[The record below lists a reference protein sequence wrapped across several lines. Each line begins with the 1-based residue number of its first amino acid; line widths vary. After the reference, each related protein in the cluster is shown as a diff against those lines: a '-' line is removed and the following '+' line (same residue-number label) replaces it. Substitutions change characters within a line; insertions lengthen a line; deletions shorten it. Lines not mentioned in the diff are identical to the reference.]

1 MRVLELRGRSV
12 PALVLGCLLCL
23 LYSIILS
30 GQVLGFLGW
39 YNAWSAIPLTLLV
52 LAVSLYFYIRSLPVV
67 HNAQR
72 QAEPAAANFAKLDL
86 FFGICAVGLTL
97 VLVAVPLVLWPNSP
111 AGKTLTWD
119 AGLFQFPK
127 AIELFRSGSFWNMNV
142 CYAEYPVGYE
152 SLLAFSMLLSGGPGL
167 FGSVHFVLAFFLIA
181 SLWLLA
187 KRYTGLPS
195 GLLLLASVLVLLYG
209 FLNKDNNPWWVY
221 QPLLLTVGK
230 NDLFQGAAVLAA
242 LAFAPLTAAREEK
255 FAWNPFGFAL
265 ASMVA
270 FSIKPNSLIIL
281 PLWLLAF
288 YYLWK
293 ASLAVLPVESFEEQ
307 NTITKIHSTR
317 SFLSRFSPWLRGKN
331 GFADFLVKVTLM
343 VVIALPGLLWIIRNL
358 AGQGALFTKASIK
371 LTAWS
376 IASNLTNPALYKY
389 IPVYLYFFLA
399 LTALIVILSILRQ
412 RITLPAAL
420 TLVALLVGFAVTP
433 ASAFHGNNQERA
445 EIAWRFG
452 LAFISYALVLLV
464 VIVSPL
470 LKKLIELLSRYR
482 LALFALA
489 FGALALSGFF
499 VWRMRQLVRYVPENA
514 IILRDQFEQPVGS
527 DGYYSA
533 YDYARQNIYNSAVI
547 VDNGLPFYVYDS
559 DYTNTTACAGHA
571 DYFIVFNTDWQRGDP
586 GDYPDYVLTETWD
599 QDWDIVYQDSYS
611 RVFRRR

>member
-1 MRVLELRGRSV
+1 MLVPSLRGRSV
-12 PALVLGCLLCL
+12 PALVLGFLLCL

-30 GQVLGFLGW
+30 GQVLGFLGL
-39 YNAWSAIPLTLLV
+39 YAPWSAIPLTLLV
-52 LAVSLYFYIRSLPVV
+52 LGLSWYFYVRSLPVLDEAP
-67 HNAQR
+67 NA
-72 QAEPAAANFAKLDL
+72 FSKLDL
-86 FFGICAVGLTL
+86 FFGVCAVGLIL
-97 VLVAVPLVLWPNSP
+97 ILIAVPLVLWPASP

-142 CYAEYPVGYE
+142 CYAEYPIGYE
-152 SLLAFSMLLSGGPGL
+152 ALLAFSMLLGGGTAL
-167 FGSVHFVLAFFLIA
+167 YGTVHFGLALFLIA

-195 GLLLLASVLVLLYG
+195 GLLLLAAVIVLLYG
-209 FLNKDNNPWWVY
+209 FLNKDNNPWWIY

-242 LAFAPLTAAREEK
+242 LSFAPLTASREEK
-255 FAWNPFGFAL
+255 FAWNPLGFAM

-288 YYLWK
+288 YVLWK
-293 ASLAVLPVESFEEQ
+293 NKNQSTDYADDTDL
-307 NTITKIHSTR
+307 KIKNR
-317 SFLSRFSPWLRGKN
+317 RNLRNLWIK
-331 GFADFLVKVTLM
+331 LLTL

-358 AGQGALFTKASIK
+358 VGQGALFTKASIK

-399 LTALIVILSILRQ
+399 LTALIVLLAILR
-412 RITLPAAL
+412 RRVTIPAAL
-420 TLVALLVGFAVTP
+420 TLVVLLIGFAVTP

-445 EIAWRFG
+445 EIAWRFAV
-452 LAFISYALVLLV
+452 AFISYALVLLLV
-464 VIVSPL
+464 VLTPL
-470 LKKLIELLSRYR
+470 VKKLIDLVSRYR
-482 LALFALA
+482 LALLALA
-489 FGALALSGFF
+489 LGALVLSGFF

-514 IILRDQFEQPVGS
+514 IILQDQFEQPVGS

-533 YDYARQNIYNSAVI
+533 YDYARKNIHNSAVI
-547 VDNGLPFYVYDS
+547 VDNGLPFYAYDVM
-559 DYTNTTACAGHA
+559 YTNTTACAGHA
-571 DYFIVFNTDWQRGDP
+571 DYFIVFNTDWERGDP
-586 GDYPDYVLTETWD
+586 GDYPDYIQTDEWAN
-599 QDWDIVYQDSYS
+599 DWDIVYQDSYS

>member
-1 MRVLELRGRSV
+1 MRVPSLRGRSV
-12 PALVLGCLLCL
+12 PALLLGFLLCL
-23 LYSIILS
+23 LYSVILS
-30 GQVLGFLGW
+30 GQVLGFLGV
-39 YNAWSAIPLTLLV
+39 YHAWSAIPLTLLV
-52 LAVSLYFYIRSLPVV
+52 LAVSLYFYIRSLPVI
-67 HNAQR
+67 N
-72 QAEPAAANFAKLDL
+72 EDTNTFSKLDL
-86 FFGICAVGLTL
+86 FFGVCAVGLIVIL
-97 VLVAVPLVLWPNSP
+97 IAVPLVLWPNSP

-142 CYAEYPVGYE
+142 CYAEYPIGYE
-152 SLLAFSMLLSGGPGL
+152 ALLAFSLLLGGGTAL
-167 FGSVHFVLAFFLIA
+167 FGTVHFVLALFLIA

-209 FLNKDNNPWWVY
+209 FLNKDNNPWWIY

-242 LAFAPLTAAREEK
+242 LAFAPLAAAREEK
-255 FAWNPFGFAL
+255 FSWNPLGFAL

-288 YYLWK
+288 YSLWK
-293 ASLAVLPVESFEEQ
+293 VSQADASKGNFEKQ
-307 NTITKIHSTR
+307 NTTTETQR
-317 SFLSRFSPWLRGKN
+317 FLSRFSPWLRGKN
-331 GFADFLVKVTLM
+331 GLTAFFVKAIWM
-343 VVIALPGLLWIIRNL
+343 IIIALPGLLWIIRNL
-358 AGQGALFTKASIK
+358 AGQGALFTRASLK

-376 IASNLTNPALYKY
+376 IASNLTNPSLYKY
-389 IPVYLYFFLA
+389 IPIYLYFFLA
-399 LTALIVILSILRQ
+399 LTGLILFLSILRQ

-452 LAFISYALVLLV
+452 VAFISYALVLLV

-470 LKKLIELLSRYR
+470 IKKLLEFLSRYR
-482 LALFALA
+482 LALLALA
-489 FGALALSGFF
+489 LGALMLSGFF

-533 YDYARQNIYNSAVI
+533 YDYARQNIYHSTVI
-547 VDNGLPFYVYDS
+547 VDNGLPFYAYDS
-559 DYTNTTACAGHA
+559 DYTNTTACSGPA

-586 GDYPDYVLTETWD
+586 GDYPDYIQTESWD
-599 QDWDIVYQDSYS
+599 NDWDIVYQDSYS